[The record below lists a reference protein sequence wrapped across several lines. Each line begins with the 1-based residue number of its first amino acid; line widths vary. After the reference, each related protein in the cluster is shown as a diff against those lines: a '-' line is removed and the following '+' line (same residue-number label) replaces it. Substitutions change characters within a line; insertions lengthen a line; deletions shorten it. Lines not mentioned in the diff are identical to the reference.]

1 MNPAKLQEA
10 LHGLHEASLAV
21 ENRARLSAQVHL
33 EEAHDAAAVAFPAG
47 SDASFS
53 LLALVGEVED
63 AAAAAGLL
71 EVAS

>member
-53 LLALVGEVED
+53 LLALVAEVED

-71 EVAS
+71 ERAS

>member
-33 EEAHDAAAVAFPAG
+33 EEAHDAAVVAFPAG
-47 SDASFS
+47 SPAVG
-53 LLALVGEVED
+53 ALRTLIAEVEAE
-63 AAAAAGLL
+63 AAAKGLL
-71 EVAS
+71 GVAS